1 MIELSDVS
9 LMFRLVKESVVSDT
23 GEYDDSS
30 SLLFFIYIFLCV
42 GLC

>member
-9 LMFRLVKESVVSDT
+9 LMFRLVKDSVVSDT
-23 GEYDDSS
+23 VEYYDSS
-30 SLLFFIYIFLCV
+30 SLLFWIYIFLRV